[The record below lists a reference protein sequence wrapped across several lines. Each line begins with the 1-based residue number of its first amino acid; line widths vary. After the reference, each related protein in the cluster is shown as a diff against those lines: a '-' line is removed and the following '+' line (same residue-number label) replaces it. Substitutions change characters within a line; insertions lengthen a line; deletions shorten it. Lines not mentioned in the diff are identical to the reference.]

1 MSAYTDDEL
10 KALEAVGRRRTC
22 VALVDIRQ
30 MHLSEFAPTSTSG
43 P

>member
-1 MSAYTDDEL
+1 MSAYTDEEL
-10 KALEAVGRRRTC
+10 DALERVGRRRTC

-30 MHLSEFAPTSTSG
+30 MHLSEFVTTTSG